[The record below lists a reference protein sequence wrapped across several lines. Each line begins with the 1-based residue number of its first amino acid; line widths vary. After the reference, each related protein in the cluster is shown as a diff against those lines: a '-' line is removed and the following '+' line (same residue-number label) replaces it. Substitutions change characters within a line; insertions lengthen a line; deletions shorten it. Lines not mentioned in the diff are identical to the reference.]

1 VVGPT
6 LKWLAQL
13 RHKADA
19 DCMVRNMAQRR
30 ILTPGYVVVYPNR
43 EKAASKLMK
52 LVVTLILLA
61 SVGLMLIITIGGWSK
76 LQGLK
81 PVNIIWSLLYVII
94 AFYVFFRWSRG
105 LLPIAAALG
114 ILLLILAVIAATG
127 VAGTSWF
134 DRNNPGF
141 GAPHTLFGGK
151 GLDPNV
157 LGVLTVI
164 LAIVQLAQIVFA
176 MIAFS
181 QAWNVRVLRLPPSAK
196 RKGAGNAGCT
206 SGTGSFAGQMERSTQ
221 AGQHRAP
228 TALSKSRF
236 GAPHR
241 GTCSPPIKC
250 AQSPPGTAVRRQ
262 CR

>member
-1 VVGPT
+1 
-6 LKWLAQL
+6 
-13 RHKADA
+13 
-19 DCMVRNMAQRR
+19 MVRNMAQRR

-61 SVGLMLIITIGGWSK
+61 SVALMLIITIGGWSK

-81 PVNIIWSLLYVII
+81 PVNLIWSILYLII

-105 LLPIAAALG
+105 LLPMAAALG

-181 QAWNVRVLRLPPSAK
+181 QAWNVELEVPKEEAERRGYKKISSP
-196 RKGAGNAGCT
+196 
-206 SGTGSFAGQMERSTQ
+206 GQP
-221 AGQHRAP
+221 A
-228 TALSKSRF
+228 TA
-236 GAPHR
+236 
-241 GTCSPPIKC
+241 
-250 AQSPPGTAVRRQ
+250 
-262 CR
+262 